1 MLADCVAHPDLFIKS
16 VDQTICFIIVSEK
29 NFGFYFKKT
38 RIADLKSPEE
48 RMFAVLDWYL
58 TSFHQINK
66 VCLNFFNSIKFLN

>member
-1 MLADCVAHPDLFIKS
+1 MLFKRILD
-16 VDQTICFIIVSEK
+16 
-29 NFGFYFKKT
+29 FKKI

-66 VCLNFFNSIKFLN
+66 VGFKMLQLPVVVLIEQF